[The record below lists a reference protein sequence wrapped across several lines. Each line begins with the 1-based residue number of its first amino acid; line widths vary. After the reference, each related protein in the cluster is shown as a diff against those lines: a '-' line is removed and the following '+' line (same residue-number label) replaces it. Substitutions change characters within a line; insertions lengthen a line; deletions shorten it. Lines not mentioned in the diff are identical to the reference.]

1 MLGTVQLLAFQFDT
15 LDQFRG
21 DILDRLEEVAPLNAV
36 RILDALFVAK
46 EDDGALVALELGD
59 LGEEEGDEVLGIII
73 GELLGFSFEGETSD
87 IDAVGIGDESAV
99 GLSVSDIRRIAD
111 DMQPGTGAGLLLIE
125 HHWAAGLRDALTE
138 AGAELILQG
147 FLTLDGL
154 AMVGEELISAAD
166 AIEAIE
172 LADALTAEATV
183 RSIEALAT
191 IELAAEVEAAVVA
204 RTVLGLIDAGFIDK
218 ADAQDAVIA
227 LLGEPILQRV
237 STDEGNS

>member
-1 MLGTVQLLAFQFDT
+1 MLGPVQLLAFQFDT

-21 DILDRLEEVAPLNAV
+21 DILDRLEELAPVNAV

-46 EDDGALVALELGD
+46 EDNGDLVALELGD
-59 LGEEEGDEVLGIII
+59 LGEEDGDEVLGIII
-73 GELLGFSFEGETSD
+73 GELLGFSFAGEASGVS
-87 IDAVGIGDESAV
+87 AGVGDTSAV
-99 GLSVSDIRRIAD
+99 GLSVSDIRRIAE
-111 DMQPGTGAGLLLIE
+111 DMEPGTGAALLLIE
-125 HHWAAGLRDALTE
+125 HHWAGGLRDAI
-138 AGAELILQG
+138 AGAGGELILQG

-204 RTVLGLIDAGFIDK
+204 RTVLGLIDAGFIDR
-218 ADAQDAVIA
+218 ADAQDAAVA
-227 LLGEPILQRV
+227 LLGEPILERV
-237 STDEGNS
+237 STNEGNS